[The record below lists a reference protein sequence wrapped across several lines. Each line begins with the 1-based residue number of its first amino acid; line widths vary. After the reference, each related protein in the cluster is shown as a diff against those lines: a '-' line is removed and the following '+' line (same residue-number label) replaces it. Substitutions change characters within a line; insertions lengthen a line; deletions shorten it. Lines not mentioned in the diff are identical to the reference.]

1 MTTIKVEASTRDGLR
16 ALAQRQGLSMD
27 DALKKLL
34 EKAERDQHFAD
45 VNAAMAVNPP
55 DDSYFQE
62 LRDWESDAWN

>member
-1 MTTIKVEASTRDGLR
+1 
-16 ALAQRQGLSMD
+16 MD